1 MERDLMK
8 QELLNESLYNKYI
21 APTKKLRSSN
31 IGIEIE
37 LPVTDLSGKAVDE
50 EIVIS
55 AADSFRRHFQF
66 EVSGRDDNGNVNSMT
81 NEQTGDNLSLPVM
94 V

>member
-1 MERDLMK
+1 MK

-37 LPVTDLSGKAVDE
+37 LPVADLSGKAVDE

-66 EVSGRDDNGNVNSMT
+66 DLLHQECFLICHRK
-81 NEQTGDNLSLPVM
+81 ELER
-94 V
+94 